1 MTTDTTATA
10 ILTPQGIDLT
20 IPEENSHRSKQF
32 SDTNDS
38 KPPRNISQYDIH
50 QQLSVGKYGIAYEAT
65 DRRTGV
71 QIELWKLNSSTLIK
85 GRLKEIER
93 RLKIVQLL
101 DHPSA
106 RQVFGTFVEDDS
118 QIVIVEPAYNH
129 RLSEWQLLGG
139 ANCNP
144 LEILQEVT
152 QALVAA
158 HRLGLTHEAIT
169 PASIRL
175 RKDLAPQLDFTRL
188 DIGSAD
194 NSAANDVSVI
204 SPNAFESHDTANDSL
219 CIGKLVQWLF
229 NEYPEV
235 EQDCRNRSGRHAAE
249 IKQLAQSSI
258 HDPPTERPALVKYLD
273 CFGWFLAAANDE
285 KQTEEPP
292 RVSRAEE
299 LCSKT
304 TNELGGFA
312 TDLGSTAEL
321 APVATDNSSTTELP
335 AQPISAD
342 STAEI
347 AQPAVE
353 PDATEDRGLLGPV
366 PTRKQT
372 AHQMPTTD
380 DCLGRYRI
388 LKKIG
393 EGGMGAVFKAED
405 ISDGKLVAIKVLSQS
420 ATLRANAL
428 QRFQKEARLLAAVNN
443 PNVANLI
450 EVNEQDGLH
459 YIVLEF
465 VKGVDLSH
473 ILTKHAP
480 LSETQA
486 LAVAADVAR
495 ALVDAHQSEIVH
507 RDIKPENILLELS
520 AEFDVDALNDITS
533 MPTAKLTDFGIARHV
548 DQSES
553 LAVTQAGGILGTPM
567 YMSPE
572 QCKGKGEVSPQSDV
586 YSLGITLYEMLCGRP
601 PFQADDPMKLA
612 GMHCFEAPVA
622 LQKIN
627 PQVSEVAAAIVSKAM
642 SKSPGDRYADAA
654 HILRELDQALR
665 GEPSDIAVHPLLPDH
680 DPQQIVANEMVWNC
694 QSTPEQLW
702 PLVANTERLNRAMG
716 LPAVKYTTRVGD
728 DGKVRRFGD
737 ISLAGFHITW
747 EEHPFEWIEGRRMSV
762 LREFES
768 GPFQWFMSTVELER
782 QPEGGTRLRHQVKIL
797 PSNIVGRMLAKI
809 ETGSKCQRSLD
820 RVYTRIDETLT
831 GKNGDSPL
839 VDPFES
845 AKPLSRHQRQ
855 RLESRIDQLIR
866 QGVDTELAQLLADF
880 IVAAPA
886 QELAKVRPLQL
897 AERLHVDSQQLIDA
911 CLLACNE
918 GILNLQWDIL
928 CPTCRVAADTQTT
941 LKQLQAHTHCEAC
954 NTDFDSDAA
963 NSVEM
968 VFRVN
973 SDLRETEIGKYC
985 IGGPGHSPHVVAQVR
1000 IEPAERIELELNLPI
1015 GEYVLRGPQLAKS
1028 LTLKVQTEGA
1038 PSQIDIALNSKLDN
1052 RHSPTLR
1059 AGKQMLWVTNKFEA
1073 LQVVRLER
1081 AIPRN
1086 DVVTAAQA
1094 STFPRFRELFPGEV
1108 LDSGQLIST
1117 EQVTMLVTTI
1127 PDVDT
1132 IYVSMGDAAAYD
1144 LVKRHLE
1151 YQQSTIQES
1160 NGAVIKS
1167 VGEGLV
1173 AVFEKAEDAVDCA
1186 FNLAIVD
1193 SLEAELM
1200 QLEISIGV
1208 HRGPALVTTV
1218 NDRLDYFG
1226 ATARIASALPSM
1238 SSGVSLTEPVFADPA
1253 VHQSLSKRN
1262 EPNNLR
1268 TIDLPGKPNQLIQS
1282 FSINRNV

>member
-10 ILTPQGIDLT
+10 ILTPQSINFP
-20 IPEENSHRSKQF
+20 IPEENACRSKQI
-32 SDTNDS
+32 SEPNNS
-38 KPPRNISQYDIH
+38 KLPSSLSQYKIH
-50 QQLSVGKYGIAYEAT
+50 QQLSVGKDGIAYEAT
-65 DRRTGV
+65 DRRTGAKV
-71 QIELWKLNSSTLIK
+71 ELWKLNSSTQVE

-93 RLKIVQLL
+93 RLNLAQLL
-101 DHPSA
+101 DHTSA
-106 RQVFGTFVEDDS
+106 QQVFGTFVDDNS
-118 QIVIVEPAYNH
+118 QIVIVEPAYEH

-144 LEILQEVT
+144 LKILREVT

-158 HRLGLTHEAIT
+158 HRLGLTHEALT
-169 PASIRL
+169 PISIRL
-175 RKDLAPQLDFTRL
+175 RKDLAPQLDFTHL

-194 NSAANDVSVI
+194 KSAGYDVSVS
-204 SPNAFESHDTANDSL
+204 SPNAFENHDPANDSL
-219 CIGKLVQWLF
+219 CIGKLIQWLF
-229 NEYPEV
+229 DEHPEV
-235 EQDCRNRSGRHAAE
+235 EQACRDRSGRHAAE

-258 HDPPTERPALVKYLD
+258 HDPPTERPALSKYLD
-273 CFGWFLAAANDE
+273 CFDWFLDAANNE
-285 KQTEEPP
+285 KQSEESPT
-292 RVSRAEE
+292 VSRTAGSTSE
-299 LCSKT
+299 T
-304 TNELGGFA
+304 TNEPDGFA
-312 TDLGSTAEL
+312 VDLSSTAEL
-321 APVATDNSSTTELP
+321 TPKITDNSSKTQLP
-335 AQPISAD
+335 SQPILAD

-347 AQPAVE
+347 ALPADE
-353 PDATEDRGLLGPV
+353 SGATEDRGLLGPV

-372 AHQMPTTD
+372 AHRMLTTD

-405 ISDGKLVAIKVLSQS
+405 ISDGKFVAIKVLSQS

-443 PNVANLI
+443 PNIANLI

-465 VKGVDLSH
+465 VEGVDLSQ

-507 RDIKPENILLELS
+507 RDIKPENILLKLS
-520 AEFDVDALNDITS
+520 ADFSVEDLIETSS

-680 DPQQIVANEMVWNC
+680 DPQQIVANEMIWNC
-694 QSTPEQLW
+694 QSTSEQLW

-728 DGKVRRFGD
+728 DGKARRFGD

-762 LREFES
+762 LREFEG
-768 GPFQWFMSTVELER
+768 GPFQWFMSTVELKR
-782 QPEGGTRLRHQVKIL
+782 QPQGGTLLKHQVKIL
-797 PSNIVGRMLAKI
+797 PSNIMGRVLAKV
-809 ETGSKCQRSLD
+809 ETGSKCRRSLD

-839 VDPFES
+839 VDPFEP

-880 IVAAPA
+880 VAVSPA
-886 QELAKVRPLQL
+886 QELAKIRPLQL
-897 AERLHVDSQQLIDA
+897 AERLQVDSQQLIDA

-1000 IEPAERIELELNLPI
+1000 IEPEERIELELNLPI
-1015 GEYVLRGPQLAKS
+1015 GDYVLRGPQLAKS

-1038 PSQIDIALNSKLDN
+1038 PSQIDITLNSKLDN

-1059 AGKQMLWVTNKFEA
+1059 AGKQLLWITNKFEA

-1081 AIPRN
+1081 TIPRN
-1086 DVVTAAQA
+1086 DVITAAQA

-1127 PDVDT
+1127 PDVDS

-1151 YQQSTIQES
+1151 FQQSTIQAS

-1173 AVFEKAEDAVDCA
+1173 AVFEKTEEAVNCA
-1186 FNLAIVD
+1186 FDLAIAE
-1193 SLEAELM
+1193 SLDAELKR
-1200 QLEISIGV
+1200 LEISIGV

-1218 NDRLDYFG
+1218 NGRLDYFG
-1226 ATARIASALPSM
+1226 ATARIASSLPST
-1238 SSGVSLTEPVFADPA
+1238 STGISLTEPVFADPA

-1268 TIDLPGKPNQLIQS
+1268 TINLPGKPNQLVQT
-1282 FSINRNV
+1282 FTVNRNA